1 MKMMPDA
8 LGRALAARLWEAR
21 FDAANAAKGAARAD
35 AAYVALSL
43 GCALLVAALALH
55 GWARA

>member
-21 FDAANAAKGAARAD
+21 FDAANAAKGAARGD

-43 GCALLVAALALH
+43 GRALLVAALALH